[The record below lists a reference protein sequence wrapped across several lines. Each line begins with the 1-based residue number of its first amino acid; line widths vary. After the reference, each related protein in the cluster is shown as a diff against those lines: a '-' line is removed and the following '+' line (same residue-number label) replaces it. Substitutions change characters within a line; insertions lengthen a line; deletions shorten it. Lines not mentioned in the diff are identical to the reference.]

1 MRRRDFIIT
10 LIGVVTACPFV
21 TRAQQTTT
29 PLIGF
34 LSSRSPNESEVL
46 VAAFREGL
54 AEIGY
59 VEGQNANIA
68 FRWAE
73 GQYDRLPQLAAE
85 LVKTQV
91 TVIASVGGASPLWRP
106 SRPPGPY
113 RSSPSLVVIQ

>member
-1 MRRRDFIIT
+1 MRRRD
-10 LIGVVTACPFV
+10 LIKGIVGSATAWPV
-21 TRAQQTTT
+21 AARAQLPAM

-34 LSSRSPNESEVL
+34 LSSRSPNESEAL

-85 LVKTQV
+85 LLKTQAA
-91 TVIASVGGASPLWRP
+91 VIASVGGSVSALAAKSTTRTIPIVAVNP
-106 SRPPGPY
+106 T
-113 RSSPSLVVIQ
+113 